1 MTRLYPDVFVLAER
15 GFAGGHVAFLEG
27 FYSSPSDQELT
38 LARIRRESVPFVLVL
53 EDQEDTFRRGFERV
67 ADHVRTHYA
76 PMADIAVEE
85 TARLSVFVEND
96 RRSTTTDAATGWPCF
111 T

>member
-1 MTRLYPDVFVLAER
+1 
-15 GFAGGHVAFLEG
+15 
-27 FYSSPSDQELT
+27 
-38 LARIRRESVPFVLVL
+38 
-53 EDQEDTFRRGFERV
+53 
-67 ADHVRTHYA
+67 
-76 PMADIAVEE
+76 MADIAVEE